1 MKISVIGAGAM
12 GGAVAAGIVANGV
25 APASDVTVSLPHPD
39 KASHLAGMGIHVTSD
54 NLEAARGAGLL
65 FIAVK
70 PWVLPGV
77 VAGILPVLDP
87 AATEVC
93 VIAAGIPGG
102 ELEGFF
108 GDVLPGRLSIGMP
121 NTAVSLSQS
130 MTFVTEVRG
139 EAAGARRVFDA
150 LGKCMVVPE
159 RLLPGATALA
169 SCGIAYALRYI
180 RAASE
185 GGVELGFRASEA
197 MEIVAQTVKGAAAL
211 LERPG
216 AHPEAEIDR
225 VTTPGGITIRG
236 LNAMER
242 AGFTAA
248 VIEGLKASAL

>member
-39 KASHLAGMGIHVTSD
+39 KASHLAGMGIHVTSA

-70 PWVLPGV
+70 PLVLPGV

-169 SCGIAYALRYI
+169 SCGIAYALR
-180 RAASE
+180 
-185 GGVELGFRASEA
+185 
-197 MEIVAQTVKGAAAL
+197 
-211 LERPG
+211 
-216 AHPEAEIDR
+216 
-225 VTTPGGITIRG
+225 
-236 LNAMER
+236 
-242 AGFTAA
+242 
-248 VIEGLKASAL
+248 